1 MTFPNDP
8 LEGLSQL
15 TERQREVLSLFC
27 AGLIYRDIAEKL
39 VVAEATVKAHMG
51 NIYQKLG
58 LDSLPSNQR
67 RKVIYEV
74 CCPALSEA
82 APAPTDGRSE
92 PEAVP
97 DSVAKMVEEDERAI
111 VPWQPA
117 PLVAPPEPIEARSR
131 SVRAIRLRW
140 MVFGMILGAILVSGS
155 IFAFRDLIFPQPEI
169 IMPEPEVMVTVIE
182 KPVEVPV
189 EMTVEVPVE
198 MTVEVPVEVERTVV
212 VTAEPGPTSPPQIV
226 EIVITATP
234 LPTQIPTPIPAEP
247 INTPPDAIL
256 EVGEWWKHE
265 GAWLKVSE
273 VEFGTSSWIEIRI
286 ELWNKTGNDLIFE
299 WSPTGNFALID
310 NTDHRYAFEWYS
322 QSQTGV
328 NKTVIPAGELMQ
340 LHHTHYGSPAV
351 TFDDSHF
358 FNANVT
364 NLYFTINDLS
374 RVPFAQ
380 WHISVPK

>member
-1 MTFPNDP
+1 MMFPNDP

-27 AGLIYRDIAEKL
+27 AGLVYRDIAEKL
-39 VVAEATVKAHMG
+39 VVAEATVKSNMG
-51 NIYQKLG
+51 TIDEKLG

-82 APAPTDGRSE
+82 APAPIGGRSE

-117 PLVAPPEPIEARSR
+117 PLVAPPEPIEVRPR

-140 MVFGMILGAILVSGS
+140 MVFGMILGVILISV
-155 IFAFRDLIFPQPEI
+155 FFYAFGDLIFPVPEVSL
-169 IMPEPEVMVTVIE
+169 PEPEVMVTVVE

-189 EMTVEVPVE
+189 EV
-198 MTVEVPVEVERTVV
+198 TVEVPVEVERTVV

-234 LPTQIPTPIPAEP
+234 LPTPDPTPIPTEP
-247 INTPPDAIL
+247 VNTPPDAIL

-265 GAWLKVSE
+265 GVWLKTSE
-273 VEFGTSSWIEIRI
+273 VEFGSSSYIEIRI

-328 NKTVIPAGELMQ
+328 NTTVIPAGELMQ
-340 LHHTHYGSPAV
+340 LHHVHYGSPAV
-351 TFDDSHF
+351 TFDDAHF
-358 FNANVT
+358 FDANVT
-364 NLYFTINDLS
+364 DLYFNINDLS
-374 RVPFAQ
+374 RVPNAR